1 MSILLS
7 FLISFGAKYAGE
19 FLLLP
24 VGGRAQGL
32 GSAYITLA
40 GAAEAPFWNPAC
52 IVRGEGKEL
61 FLFHSPGFGGI
72 VNYSTISFAI
82 SGETEGIGIALRQIR
97 YPDMIFTDDEYV
109 LNTLDVDDW
118 VFYFTYGRTG
128 LYPGLSFGATVKVI
142 YRNFRE
148 GGTAYGIGIDGGL
161 LYELSP
167 FSFGLSI
174 QNLTTTVLFWS
185 TNTREIIPPLLRTG
199 VSYKIPI
206 ERFDGTLVI
215 AVGLDTNL
223 EGKITKLDVLKSDPY
238 IGLEYVYR
246 ERFAVRVGLDR
257 GDPSFGVGLKIG
269 SFRIDYG
276 QSQHELGV
284 NTRISGSVR
293 F

>member
-1 MSILLS
+1 MTLLLS

-32 GSAYITLA
+32 GSAYVTLA
-40 GAAEAPFWNPAC
+40 EVAEAPFWNPAC
-52 IVRGEGKEL
+52 IVRGKGKEI

-72 VNYSTISFAI
+72 VNYNAISFAI

-97 YPDMIFTDDEYV
+97 IPDMIFTDDTIP
-109 LNTLDVDDW
+109 LDTLDVDDW
-118 VFYFTYGRTG
+118 IFYFTYGRNAI
-128 LYPGLSFGATVKVI
+128 YPNLSLGVTLMAI

-148 GGTAYGIGIDGGL
+148 GTAYGIGIDGGL
-161 LYELSP
+161 LYDLPP

-215 AVGLDTNL
+215 AAGLDTDL